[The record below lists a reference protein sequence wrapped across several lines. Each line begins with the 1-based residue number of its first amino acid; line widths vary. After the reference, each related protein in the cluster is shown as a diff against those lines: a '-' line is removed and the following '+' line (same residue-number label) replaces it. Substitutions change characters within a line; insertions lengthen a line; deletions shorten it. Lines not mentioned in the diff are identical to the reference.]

1 MGNWSFNGGVST
13 ALCYVCE
20 NIIMFGVGP
29 AGKDY
34 KERLL
39 YFTPRIVDAIE

>member
-1 MGNWSFNGGVST
+1 M
-13 ALCYVCE
+13 LRCE
-20 NIIMFGVGP
+20 NVIMFDVGP

-39 YFTPRIVDAIE
+39 YFTSRLEDAIE

>member
-1 MGNWSFNGGVST
+1 
-13 ALCYVCE
+13 
-20 NIIMFGVGP
+20 MFDVGP

-39 YFTPRIVDAIE
+39 YFTSRLEDAVE